1 MSGAL
6 AVIDDLPDL
15 LGTAPSDLVPDVA
28 DFADAA
34 TAKMRAERIRAHL
47 VTFTQMRQ
55 DIADAFAFRDWAAL
69 GYSSWYAYLT
79 GEFGPELHQLA
90 RNRADRADTARALRL
105 QGLSTRQIGGVLG
118 VDAKTVRNDT
128 AGAETPAAV
137 TGADGKT
144 YPASRG
150 TQAEAGTPEVA
161 ASGDES
167 PAGSAVV
174 TDRPGSH
181 LTDSPA
187 GRDPQEP
194 VVEPGEAVSAAV
206 ATPGQPGPEDRG
218 RVRPGLRARPSET
231 PRRSGGRGPR
241 VRPASRTGRATR
253 ADHREP
259 RQPRARGHNLREL
272 LRDAATADIPLFALR
287 QQREDLDRLIQRL
300 EATTQGAS

>member
-206 ATPGQPGPEDRG
+206 ATPGQPGSPDPDRDA
-218 RVRPGLRARPSET
+218 RVRTSLSDLIGAINVLDQSLDGGAIAVPGILLASLRM
-231 PRRSGGRGPR
+231 
-241 VRPASRTGRATR
+241 
-253 ADHREP
+253 HRE
-259 RQPRARGHNLREL
+259 R
-272 LRDAATADIPLFALR
+272 
-287 QQREDLDRLIQRL
+287 LDRLITRL
-300 EATTQGAS
+300 ATTTEGAS